1 MDWSETS
8 EEALLEASNNP
19 VAQDTSSNANKSA
32 LETAMGKLYKD
43 RPCFRPNMDFKILYS
58 KYRFVIKDMELI
70 SI

>member
-32 LETAMGKLYKD
+32 LETAMG
-43 RPCFRPNMDFKILYS
+43 NTKIGPVLGLIWTS
-58 KYRFVIKDMELI
+58 KYYTVTIDV
-70 SI
+70 